1 MPNIQPISILR
12 EKKVLDQINQS
23 KEPLFVTK
31 NGSAYLV
38 ILSPD
43 FYDEIIKELNHYK
56 LALQRERELH
66 DLALKVNQSRD
77 SIKAGKSY
85 SEEEFDRKME
95 DIL

>member
-12 EKKVLDQINQS
+12 EKKVLDQISQS
-23 KEPLFVTK
+23 KEPLFITK

-43 FYDEIIKELNHYK
+43 FYDKIIEEKNHCK
-56 LALQRERELH
+56 LALERERELR

-77 SIKAGKSY
+77 SIKAGKSF
-85 SEEEFDRKME
+85 SEEEFDRMME
-95 DIL
+95 KVL

>member
-12 EKKVLDQINQS
+12 EKKTLDQISES
-23 KEPLFVTK
+23 KEPLFITK

-43 FYDEIIKELNHYK
+43 FYDEIIKEMNHYK
-56 LALQRERELH
+56 LALERERELR
-66 DLALKVNQSRD
+66 DLALKVNKSRD

-85 SEEEFDRKME
+85 SEEEFDRMME
-95 DIL
+95 TIV

>member
-12 EKKVLDQINQS
+12 EKKVLDQISQS

-43 FYDEIIKELNHYK
+43 FYDEIFKELNHYK
-56 LALQRERELH
+56 LALQREREWH
-66 DLALKVNQSRD
+66 DLAVKVSQSRE
-77 SIKAGKSY
+77 SITAGKSY
-85 SEEEFDRKME
+85 SEEEFDRMME
-95 DIL
+95 TIL